1 MTKEHQHK
9 YNPKEDKL
17 NLNYD
22 EYKSMQEKEEMK
34 DYENK
39 YDFKFM
45 FYYIP
50 ELITKRILGF
60 KLNLVV
66 KIISLIYSYRSLVS
80 LRDQV
85 LLLSIEHSINY
96 INFALNSICIFTSI
110 LLYFSMYKKSY
121 NFMVFS
127 YYVYVLHFFYKFF
140 ESCHYL
146 FYKLSTKKIYNINSL
161 IGTILGLSTSSVI
174 NLISTW
180 IIFSYMV
187 YIYNINKE
195 KKEKET

>member
-22 EYKSMQEKEEMK
+22 EYKSMQEKEETK

-50 ELITKRILGF
+50 ELITKSLLGF

-127 YYVYVLHFFYKFF
+127 YYVYVLHFFYK
-140 ESCHYL
+140 
-146 FYKLSTKKIYNINSL
+146 LSKKKIYNINSL